1 MTNSISNRLINETSP
16 YLLQHA
22 YNPVDWYPWGEEALQ
37 KANEEDKPILVSIGY
52 SACHWCHVMERES
65 FENMDTAAF
74 MNAHFINIKI
84 DREERPDLDHIYM
97 DAVQAMSGS
106 GGWPL
111 NVFLTPEQQ
120 PFFGGTYYPPQ
131 RAHNRA
137 SWIEVL
143 KGVSKGYAEKKSEIV
158 NQAQT
163 LTAHL
168 IKSNSFGDV
177 TTNEA
182 SSTAFFSEETLA
194 TIASTILAQAD
205 TIDGGFG
212 NAPKFPQ
219 SFNIIYLLRHYHY
232 TKDKASLD
240 QALLSINKMIQG
252 GLFDQLGGGFARYS
266 TDAKWLVPHFEKML
280 YDNALLIMAISEAY
294 QLTDNE
300 YYRFTIDQTLEFIS
314 RELTNDEF
322 GFYCALDADS
332 EGVEGK
338 FYTWTY
344 DELHKILEDNAP
356 FFCDYYQV
364 EKNGNWQEG
373 KHETPPT
380 NILFIKNFPSE
391 NESIL
396 LNNCREILMKVR
408 ANRIRPLLDDKVLL
422 GWNALMIT
430 AFCKAYS
437 ALGNKKYKEIA
448 EKNIHFLESKL
459 KDPTTNRWHHTFK
472 NGIAKIPAFLD
483 DYAYLIQA
491 YIHLQEIT
499 GENIYLLKA
508 RSLTDFV
515 INHFTEE
522 KTGFFFYTPD
532 FQHDII
538 LRKKEVYDGATPSG
552 NAVMMEN
559 LNYLS
564 IAFDNQAWQKL
575 LIGLIGSLE
584 NAIIKHPTSFAVW
597 ASVVQ
602 TVVMGQ
608 NVIIITGHRAKSYLD
623 QINRRF
629 LPNKIIQA
637 AETNLTDFPLLEG
650 KRFEL
655 EGELF
660 YLCIGNTCKPA
671 FYTVNELLA
680 NM

>member
-1 MTNSISNRLINETSP
+1 MTNSLSNRLINETSP

-37 KANEEDKPILVSIGY
+37 KAKEEDKPILVSIGY

-74 MNAHFINIKI
+74 MNANFINIKI

-120 PFFGGTYYPPQ
+120 PFFGGTYFPPQ
-131 RAHNRA
+131 RAHNRS

-143 KGVSKGYAEKKSEIV
+143 SGVSKGYAEKKSEIV
-158 NQAQT
+158 DQAKT
-163 LTAHL
+163 LTEHL
-168 IKSNSFGDV
+168 IKSNSFGYV

-182 SSTAFFSEETLA
+182 SPATFFSEESLA
-194 TIASTILAQAD
+194 IIASTILEQAD

-232 TKDKASLD
+232 SKDNASLD

-280 YDNALLIMAISEAY
+280 YDNALLVMVMAEAY
-294 QLTDNE
+294 QLTNNE
-300 YYRFTIDQTLEFIS
+300 YYRSTIDQTLEFIS
-314 RELTNDEF
+314 RELTNDEY

-338 FYTWTY
+338 FYTWSY
-344 DELHKILEDNAP
+344 NELQTILGENAE
-356 FFCDYYQV
+356 FFCDYYHV

-373 KHETPPT
+373 KHETPPS
-380 NILFIKNFPSE
+380 NILFAKNFPLE
-391 NESIL
+391 NESTL
-396 LNNCREILMKVR
+396 LKACREILMKIR
-408 ANRIRPLLDDKVLL
+408 ANRIRPLLDDKILL

-430 AFCKAYS
+430 AYCKAYS
-437 ALGNKKYKEIA
+437 ALGNKEYKEIA
-448 EKNIHFLESKL
+448 EKNILFLESKL
-459 KDPTTNRWHHTFK
+459 KDPSTDRWHHTFK
-472 NGIAKIPAFLD
+472 NEKAKIPAFLD

-499 GENIYLLKA
+499 GESIYLLKA

-515 INHFTEE
+515 ITHFTEE
-522 KTGFFFYTPD
+522 KSGFFYYTPD

-564 IAFDNQAWQKL
+564 IVFDNQKWQKL
-575 LIGLIGSLE
+575 LKRLIGSLE

-597 ASVVQ
+597 ASVLQ

-608 NVIIITGHRAKSYLD
+608 KEIIITGHRAKSYLD

-629 LPNKIIQA
+629 LPNKIVQA
-637 AETNLTDFPLLEG
+637 AETNLADFPLLEG

-655 EGELF
+655 DIELF
-660 YLCIGNTCKPA
+660 YLCTDNTCKPA